1 MQLDGAY
8 QVDVDN
14 EVVLKV
20 RLASFLA
27 LFLEMLDMTA

>member
-1 MQLDGAY
+1 MNQTY

-20 RLASFLA
+20 GLASFLA
-27 LFLEMLDMTA
+27 LFLEMLDMAA